1 MRKLGILLL
10 VFFAQS
16 LMAVEQNT
24 SIYEVQAGD
33 NLWNIAK
40 QLQKTGSYHNASLEQ
55 LVLAFLQLNPQAFSY
70 RCNYH
75 SLQQGKSLR
84 LPALARVLEKNQAT
98 SRRLLKQQTQQWNA
112 FRQQKQPITC
122 NSLSISEETDNQSD
136 NNPTDKPVFYQKIPE
151 KLRLNLSAEALGIFS
166 LENEVNPSSVWAI
179 SSSARQ
185 PTAPPSP
192 VIEPNTLASPAI
204 AVQNQAIAAPKIL
217 PTASFE
223 VQVLAIFL
231 LLSLISIFVIKDLY
245 TKKIV
250 PLNSEQVTLELS
262 RVTTKN
268 PTADNKQNYLS
279 DNSLNDIHEAD
290 LLQTMQGKFTNA
302 MIIKISGIVLLVL
315 VAAQGF
321 NSSLSIA
328 SFEKLYL
335 NALTSS
341 YQALGRNLQYKVE
354 NAIRFGKPLNSF
366 VGLEEFSNELKNINN
381 DIDNIAI
388 ALPNRKIVHS
398 LQPQFKGKF
407 LADNLVIDAHK
418 AIETQKIN
426 DRYHLVLPLQTRDK
440 LHGVIDLSFKQDI
453 VNARINAIT
462 MDNLTQLALT
472 ILVAGGV
479 LLVGLYILLATH
491 RFALSK
497 RRLYIFLLVVLGSA
511 QLFYSSY
518 NIEFFKN
525 NYTELAQS
533 KVHTLSKALQN
544 DLNAFLKVIHLNRLL
559 KVDVLMGRVVKAAPE
574 IESIQI
580 IDLEKQLLY
589 RADQVGFSKLQ
600 TEQAQHSTLSTE
612 NSLYQIVLPLQ
623 DETRAVGYLS
633 VQISQAVLQQKI
645 NEIILDSVTVGIIS
659 FLFLTELMIFLLIFI
674 NRQIVQQAQLQ
685 TDSDI
690 YRVARPATFIYIF
703 SAMLCYSFL
712 PLYVEQIYQPLFGL
726 AKNVVLGLPLS
737 SEIFFAGLTLI
748 PAGILID
755 NKGWYRGFLIGIS
768 LSLLGTLLS
777 GFAQHPLEFILY
789 RGIVGVGY
797 AFCWMSL
804 QDFVIN
810 STDADN
816 RAQGITYLIAA
827 VFSGTICGS
836 AIGAMLAQ
844 HVGFSVVFF
853 IAVAV
858 MLLSLIFIMLFMQ
871 QHVFHTEIAVQ
882 ESDKFVWAD
891 LWRFLKDR
899 NVLVMFCCSLIP
911 FSVAMVGIIYY
922 AGPIY
927 LSQIGTSQSNIGRV
941 IMVFGLCVIYLA
953 PIMSRFIDKSP
964 NKKHYISI
972 SGLVGALGLV
982 IFQVPL
988 GFWNVF
994 FAILLL
1000 GISSSLGASSRN
1012 IFILNLPIS
1021 KSFGVT
1027 KVMGIYRSVDKLGQ
1041 TLGPIFLGALA
1052 VILGGIEAAIV
1063 ASGVIY
1069 LILTLIFIFGVP
1081 KETDL

>member
-1 MRKLGILLL
+1 MRKLSIFLLMCCTYS
-10 VFFAQS
+10 V
-16 LMAVEQNT
+16 MALEQDRNT
-24 SIYEVQAGD
+24 YEVQAGD
-33 NLWNIAK
+33 NLWSIAK
-40 QLQKTGSYHNASLEQ
+40 QYHQTEFYQGVSLEQ
-55 LVLAFLQLNPQAFSY
+55 LVLAFLQLNPKAFSY
-70 RCNYH
+70 SCNYH
-75 SLQQGKSLR
+75 SLQQGKRLR
-84 LPALARVLEKNQAT
+84 LPSLIKAREKNQAA
-98 SRRLLKQQTQQWNA
+98 SRQLLKQQTQQWNA
-112 FRQQKQPITC
+112 YRQQKQAINC
-122 NSLSISEETDNQSD
+122 NSLSSNEETENRSD
-136 NNPTDKPVFYQKIPE
+136 DKTQTEKTALIPKIPE
-151 KLRLNLSAEALGIFS
+151 QLRPKLSAEDLGLFS
-166 LENEVNPSSVWAI
+166 LETEVSPGHVWAI
-179 SSSARQ
+179 GSSARQ
-185 PTAPPSP
+185 PTAPP
-192 VIEPNTLASPAI
+192 VAAIEIRTSEPQPTV
-204 AVQNQAIAAPKIL
+204 VQEHATDSLKTS

-223 VQVLAIFL
+223 TQVLAIFS
-231 LLSLISIFVIKDLY
+231 LLSLMCIFVLKDSY
-245 TKKIV
+245 TQKTVLKI
-250 PLNSEQVTLELS
+250 PQVTPKLPPFSDKKSTLD
-262 RVTTKN
+262 TKN
-268 PTADNKQNYLS
+268 NHLS
-279 DNSLNDIHEAD
+279 DNSLSDCQELD
-290 LLQTMQGKFTNA
+290 LLQTMQGKFSSA

-315 VAAQGF
+315 VAAQVF

-354 NAIRFGKPLNSF
+354 NAIRFGKPLSNF
-366 VGLEEFSNELKNINN
+366 VGLEEFSSELKKVNN

-398 LQPQFKGKF
+398 LQAQFKGQF
-407 LADNLVIDAHK
+407 LSEKLVIDAHK
-418 AIETQKIN
+418 PINAQKIEDN
-426 DRYHLVLPLQTRDK
+426 YHLVLPLQTRDT
-440 LHGVIDLSFKQDI
+440 LHGVIDLSFKQSR

-462 MDNLTQLALT
+462 MDNLKQLALT
-472 ILVAGGV
+472 ICIAACV
-479 LLVGLYILLATH
+479 LLLGLYILLATR
-491 RFALSK
+491 RFVLSK
-497 RRLYIFLLVVLGSA
+497 RKLYLFLLIVLGSA

-518 NIEFFKN
+518 NVEFFES
-525 NYTELAQS
+525 NYTELVQG
-533 KVHTLSKALQN
+533 KVQTLSRTLQG
-544 DLNAFLKVIHLNRLL
+544 DLNAFLKVIRLNRLL

-580 IDLEKQLLY
+580 SDLARNPLY

-600 TEQAQHSTLSTE
+600 TQQTLQTRLSTE
-612 NSLYQIVLPLQ
+612 NTPYQIVLPLQ
-623 DETRAVGYLS
+623 DENQTVGYLT
-633 VQISQAVLQQKI
+633 VTISQAVLQQQI
-645 NEIILDSVTVGIIS
+645 NEIILDSITVGIIS

-674 NRQIVQQAQLQ
+674 NRQIAQQTQLQ

-712 PLYVEQIYQPLFGL
+712 PLYVEQIYQPVFGL
-726 AKNVVLGLPLS
+726 AKNLVLGLPLS
-737 SEIFFAGLTLI
+737 SEIFCAGLTLI
-748 PAGILID
+748 PAGIFID
-755 NKGWYRGFLIGIS
+755 KKGWYRGFFIGIL

-777 GFAQHPLEFILY
+777 GFAQHPLEFIAY

-810 STDADN
+810 STHADN

-836 AIGAMLAQ
+836 AIGGMLAQ

-853 IAVAV
+853 IAVAIMMV
-858 MLLSLIFIMLFMQ
+858 SLVFIVLFMR
-871 QHVFHTEIAVQ
+871 HHRFHSETATSRGDEFI
-882 ESDKFVWAD
+882 WAD

-899 NVLVMFCCSLIP
+899 NVLIMFCCSLIP
-911 FSVAMVGIIYY
+911 FSVAMVGILYY

-953 PIMSRFIDKSP
+953 PIMGRLIDKSP
-964 NKKHYISI
+964 NKKLYISA

-982 IFQVPL
+982 VFQMSL

-994 FAILLL
+994 LAILLL

-1041 TLGPIFLGALA
+1041 TLGPIFLGTLA

-1063 ASGVIY
+1063 ASGIIY
-1069 LILTLIFIFGVP
+1069 LLLTLIFIFGVP
-1081 KETDL
+1081 RETHT